1 MSSFPPSSASEFVAI
16 DFETTGYENG
26 NVNEPWQ
33 LGIAVVR
40 GCEIVETREF
50 FFDVEGAPAR
60 AHESDA
66 LGTLMSSFESW
77 APSLLDRRLVAH
89 NIACE
94 KTILTRVAPLT
105 KWGPWVDTMRL
116 AKARYPK
123 LPSYA
128 LGDLCERFGC
138 VPNLPGRT
146 WHDGLYDAVACA
158 YLALFLTSQTYAA
171 ERVARP
177 YHPPHRCVAHW

>member
-1 MSSFPPSSASEFVAI
+1 MSAEINSASSMTGYDIISAMEFAAI

-26 NVNEPWQ
+26 GTNEPWQ
-33 LGIAVVR
+33 LGFVLVR
-40 GCEIVETREF
+40 DGVIVETTEG

-66 LGTLMSSFESW
+66 LGTLQSSFETW
-77 APSLLDRRLVAH
+77 APFLMGRRLVAH

-94 KTILTRVAPLT
+94 RTILTRTAPLT
-105 KWGPWVDTMRL
+105 KWGPWTDTMKL

-128 LGDLCERFGC
+128 LGDLCQMFGLI
-138 VPNLPGRT
+138 PQINGRT
-146 WHDGLYDAVACA
+146 WHDGLYDAIACA
-158 YLALFLTSQTYAA
+158 NLANFLSL
-171 ERVARP
+171 
-177 YHPPHRCVAHW
+177 